1 MRFIEDADAV
11 DVKTMGA
18 ESAAGEVLRPDFCVI
33 GAGEAGVAAA
43 REAVAFGASVVLVA
57 DGEFGGAHLKGG
69 CVHSKALVAA
79 AARARVFEDAAGFGL
94 TAGAAPAV
102 DFAALRARLAGVA
115 DELALSRSPEA
126 LAAAGIRVV
135 RARARFLDRI
145 TVVAGEATIQARRF
159 ILATGGKP
167 AIPDIPGLAQTPYV
181 TSDGIFDIPELPA
194 RLVVLGGGPLGLELA
209 QAFRRLGSE
218 VVVVESHVLLP
229 REDRELAACVEAR
242 LRAEGVELR
251 LGARVAS
258 VEGDREGV
266 RLRLEPETPGAP
278 GEAVSGTLLLVATG
292 RAPALDGLDLD
303 KAGIRV
309 DASGI
314 VVDVR
319 MRSSNPR
326 VHAIGD
332 CAAAGG
338 RGYRFTHAARRQA
351 ETVVARALGAR
362 REPFDPRL
370 APRVTFTDPEIAA
383 VGESEEEARAKRKG
397 KGTGKRDG
405 VRVLRLPFAASER
418 ARIEGRLDGMLKLV
432 LARDGLVL
440 GCAIAG
446 RGAGEMIA
454 LWTLVV
460 ARGMRLSDL
469 SGLVAPN
476 PTLSEL
482 SFDALRA
489 AAAAARARGEGP
501 RPGRFERAARALRR
515 LGGRLRALLRGTG

>member
-33 GAGEAGVAAA
+33 GAGEAGIAAA

-57 DGEFGGAHLKGG
+57 DGEFGGAHLAGG
-69 CVHSKALVAA
+69 CVHSKALLAA

-94 TAGAAPAV
+94 RAGAAPAV

-145 TVVAGEATIQARRF
+145 TVVAGAATIQARRF
-159 ILATGGKP
+159 ILATGGRP
-167 AIPDIPGLAQTPYV
+167 AIPDVPGLAQSPYV

-209 QAFRRLGSE
+209 QAFRRLGSG

-258 VEGDREGV
+258 VESDREGV
-266 RLRLEPETPGAP
+266 RLRLEAETPGAP
-278 GEAVSGTLLLVATG
+278 GEVVSGTLLLVATG

-314 VVDVR
+314 VVDAR

-351 ETVVARALGAR
+351 EIVVAEALGAR
-362 REPFDPRL
+362 RERFDPRL

-397 KGTGKRDG
+397 

-418 ARIEGRLDGMLKLV
+418 ARIEGRLDGLLKLV
-432 LARDGLVL
+432 LARDGAVL

-489 AAAAARARGEGP
+489 AAAAVRARGDGP